1 MKKILIAL
9 LVGGL
14 IATPAYS
21 KTDKTSAEYLK
32 NKKHFSIMNFPA
44 ERIAQKIL
52 RNLIENESGHDF
64 DITLKGYTLSSM
76 RKGIF
81 KYLEI
86 EGENF
91 EVNDINIVYGNIKTL
106 TDYNWVDYKQNPPIF
121 KTDSTFAYKI
131 RLSEDSINKALEKKE
146 YQKVLDNLNNRA
158 YPLFTM
164 NKISIRLKNNKTF
177 IIMEYNFPLSPMKN
191 DKKFVVSTDFKVVEN
206 KIIAD
211 NINIS
216 SIYGTLQH
224 NKIANLINGLDP
236 LNYTLTVLN
245 TKKCNAKV
253 ENVKIIDNLVEID
266 GKIFVEGD

>member
-1 MKKILIAL
+1 MNSKKTTILDGQMTSGVIIRH
-9 LVGGL
+9 L
-14 IATPAYS
+14 ILPLCISDSISVVEWFKNNAVNGAYLSLMSQYTPI
-21 KTDKTSAEYLK
+21 K
-32 NKKHFSIMNFPA
+32 
-44 ERIAQKIL
+44 
-52 RNLIENESGHDF
+52 
-64 DITLKGYTLSSM
+64 
-76 RKGIF
+76 
-81 KYLEI
+81 
-86 EGENF
+86 NF
-91 EVNDINIVYGNIKTL
+91 EKTPEL
-106 TDYNWVDYKQNPPIF
+106 NRPI
-121 KTDSTFAYKI
+121 TS
-131 RLSEDSINKALEKKE
+131 KE

-216 SIYGTLQH
+216 SLYGALQH

-236 LNYTLTVLN
+236 LSYTLTVLN